1 MEFARSA
8 ERRQMN
14 IRTKTLGVIALAVVI
29 SAAANLLILRAVV
42 LPRFVALEQ
51 ATAERNM
58 QRVVEALNSVIDN
71 LDGIVNDY
79 AQWDVTYN
87 YAKLKDI
94 DYIEENITPDGLER
108 LRICLL
114 GIYDVQNNHLVETF
128 FDFDTDELRPAKD
141 LAFSKTDPSGRLQ
154 TFPDL
159 DAVVKGILLS
169 TQGPI
174 IVASRPILKTSGEG
188 PIAGAFI
195 FGRLFD
201 QVTTH
206 TLQQQTRVNF
216 RVTVLDGNPVPVN
229 VQSRV
234 REIRNGAK
242 EIGTEQ
248 TNDGALLG
256 YALVRDIYGSPALMI
271 EADFPRDISAIGEKA
286 LSVSVLG
293 MLLAGVIVMAVTG
306 LLLQWIVLGPLAR
319 LTAHVLEVA
328 RSGDISRR
336 VRLDRGDELGVLGRE
351 FDAMLE
357 SLAQARHRLIDQSY
371 RSGIAEMASGV
382 LHNIRNQLAPLVMQ
396 LGRLREQIAFARDDK
411 IDLALAE
418 LTCASVPDERKEKMA
433 RYIRVAIRAG
443 EERRSK
449 TAEQMTEL
457 VDEFARFKHVL
468 HELDQFSRTETEDA
482 ACSSLQDV
490 VRETLCMLPTFPD
503 VRAEV
508 RVDST
513 LQLMPQVAA
522 RSFVLQH
529 IIHNL
534 LVNAMEA
541 IAAGGRGYGNIRI
554 SACLTACNGRQF
566 VELLLQDDGIGVSP
580 AILPEIFT
588 RGFSTKHGGRRGTGL
603 HWSANC
609 VAAMGGKITVESEG
623 VGHGAT
629 FKLILPVTGVSIDA
643 AA

>member
-1 MEFARSA
+1 MAVARFAEGRPM
-8 ERRQMN
+8 R
-14 IRTKTLGVIALAVVI
+14 IRTKALGVIALAVVI

-51 ATAERNM
+51 AAAERNM

-71 LDGIVNDY
+71 LDGVVNDY
-79 AQWDVTYN
+79 AKWDVTYN
-87 YAKLKDI
+87 YARLQHI
-94 DYIEENITPDGLER
+94 DYIDQNITPDGLER

-114 GIYDVQNNHLVETF
+114 GIYDEQNNHLVESF
-128 FDFDTDELRPAKD
+128 FDFETDELRPAGE
-141 LAFSKTDPSGRLQ
+141 LAFSRIDPPGRLR
-154 TFPDL
+154 TFSDL

-169 TQGPI
+169 RHGPI

-206 TLQQQTRVNF
+206 TLQQQTRVHF
-216 RVTVLDGNPVPVN
+216 RVTVLDGSPVPAN
-229 VQSRV
+229 VQR
-234 REIRNGAK
+234 RLQEIENGAK
-242 EIGTEQ
+242 EIGTEH
-248 TNDGALLG
+248 TGDGALQG
-256 YALVRDIYGSPALMI
+256 YAVVRDIYGSPALMI

-286 LSVSVLG
+286 LGVSILG
-293 MLLAGVIVMAVTG
+293 MLLAGLLVMTATG

-319 LTAHVLEVA
+319 LTSHVLEVA

-336 VRLDRGDELGVLGRE
+336 VGLDRADELGVLGRE

-357 SLAQARHRLIDQSY
+357 SLAQARHRLLDQSY

-396 LGRLREQIAFARDDK
+396 LGRLREQIAFPRDDK

-418 LTCASVPDERKEKMA
+418 LTGASVPDERKEKMA
-433 RYIRVAIRAG
+433 RYIRMAVRASD
-443 EERRSK
+443 ERRGK
-449 TAEQMTEL
+449 TAEQMAEL
-457 VDEFARFKHVL
+457 VDEFVRFKHVL
-468 HELDQFSRTETEDA
+468 HELDQFSRTETEET

-508 RVDST
+508 RVEGS
-513 LQLMPQVAA
+513 LQAIPQVAA

-529 IIHNL
+529 ILHNL
-534 LVNAMEA
+534 LVNAVEA
-541 IAAGGRGYGNIRI
+541 IAARGHGHGNIRI
-554 SACLTACNGRQF
+554 SACLTACDGRQF
-566 VELLLQDDGIGVSP
+566 VELLLQDDGVGIAP
-580 AILPEIFT
+580 AVLPEVFT
-588 RGFSTKHGGRRGTGL
+588 RGFSTKHGERRGTGL

-609 VAAMGGKITVESEG
+609 VAAMGGKITVKSKG

-629 FKLILPVTGVSIDA
+629 FKLMLPVAGVSTDA